1 VLRLNPLH
9 DNFKPM
15 SQVLKLPPQELR
27 ASLHGRIDELTDD
40 ELELAGQQLSLF
52 ESKRAFDKLREE
64 MSEDWRT
71 GRITQEKV
79 DEAVR
84 DYRATPLYRTPGRP

>member
-1 VLRLNPLH
+1 MSTAV
-9 DNFKPM
+9 KPE
-15 SQVLKLPPQELR
+15 PQELR
-27 ASLHGRIDELTDD
+27 ASLHGKIDELTDD
-40 ELELAGQQLSLF
+40 ELVLAEQQLALL
-52 ESKRAFDKLREE
+52 EMKRDFDKLREE

-84 DYRATPLYRTPGRP
+84 KYRATHPYRTPGRP

>member
-1 VLRLNPLH
+1 LRLKHLR
-9 DNFKPM
+9 DNLNSM
-15 SQVLKLPPQELR
+15 SLVLKLPHQQLR
-27 ASLHGRIDELTDD
+27 ASLHGKIDDLTDD
-40 ELELAGQQLSLF
+40 ELELAGQQLALF
-52 ESKRAFDKLREE
+52 ELKREFDKLREE

-84 DYRATPLYRTPGRP
+84 EYRATHPYRTPGRP